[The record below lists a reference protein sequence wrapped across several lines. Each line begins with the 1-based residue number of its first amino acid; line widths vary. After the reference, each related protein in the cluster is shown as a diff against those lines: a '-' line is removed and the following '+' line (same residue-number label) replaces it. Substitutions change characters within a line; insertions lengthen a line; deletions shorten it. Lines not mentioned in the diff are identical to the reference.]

1 MVMKCHESIGYA
13 KFIWKIMF
21 CDYVQMISTALMI
34 SRHPFRYVVKFCW
47 VQITLRWLFI
57 FVPFKV
63 KLSLM
68 LVLLLLFDGVLRM

>member
-34 SRHPFRYVVKFCW
+34 SRHPFRLCCEILLGADYLKMT
-47 VQITLRWLFI
+47 IYIR
-57 FVPFKV
+57 
-63 KLSLM
+63 SL
-68 LVLLLLFDGVLRM
+68 